1 MDSAT
6 SSTAVSPLRPRVE
19 PEERPRWSLTEYLI
33 GLACRM
39 LVLFG
44 FYTLSIGPMYW
55 RWYSGKYVNGSA
67 VIAAFYEP
75 LWILAGECPWF
86 GDWVNAYIQ
95 LWQG

>member
-1 MDSAT
+1 MDTAT
-6 SSTAVSPLRPRVE
+6 SSTAVSAPGVRHQAEE
-19 PEERPRWSLTEYLI
+19 PARWSLTAYLA

-55 RWYSGKYVNGSA
+55 RWYSGKYINGSTL
-67 VIAAFYEP
+67 VAAFYEP
-75 LWILAGECPWF
+75 LWILAGLFPWF
-86 GDWVNAYIQ
+86 GDWINAYIR